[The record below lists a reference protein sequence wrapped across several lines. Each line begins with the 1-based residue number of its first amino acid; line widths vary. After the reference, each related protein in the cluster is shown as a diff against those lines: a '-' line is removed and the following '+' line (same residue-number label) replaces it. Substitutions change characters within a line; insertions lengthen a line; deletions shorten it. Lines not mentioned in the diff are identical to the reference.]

1 MGTYS
6 YEDIAA
12 KAEWEGGFDEAL
24 DWFKPNE
31 VPSEIALHWESAQV
45 AKRAFN
51 EALDHLIDKFP
62 EELQ

>member
-1 MGTYS
+1 MTTFT

-12 KAEWEGGFDEAL
+12 KAEWEGGLAEAL

-31 VPSEIALHWESAQV
+31 VPSELALHWESAQM
-45 AKRAFN
+45 AKQAFN
-51 EALDHLIDKFP
+51 EALFFLLKKFP

>member
-1 MGTYS
+1 METYS

-12 KAEWEGGFDEAL
+12 KADWEGGMDEAL

-51 EALDHLIDKFP
+51 DAIASLEAKFP
-62 EELQ
+62 EELL